1 MYDRSQKGYFTL
13 CIIRLS
19 GRCFFVAGK
28 LPTFLRLLTY
38 RFESQYHSE
47 YLRKKEILSLA
58 REWHKETVDSTRKI
72 DESSMVIGWMNKLEF
87 ARCSQDLYSTTFTFP
102 SNFTVRM
109 KEESA
114 D

>member
-28 LPTFLRLLTY
+28 LPTVLRLLTY

-47 YLRKKEILSLA
+47 YLTKKEN
-58 REWHKETVDSTRKI
+58 TVSGKRMAQRNGRQYEENKRNFN
-72 DESSMVIGWMNKLEF
+72 GYWMNE
-87 ARCSQDLYSTTFTFP
+87 
-102 SNFTVRM
+102 
-109 KEESA
+109 
-114 D
+114 